1 MSQCVSDEDWLRIQN
16 GDCREDSFLDELA
29 RHLAV
34 CPQCADRFSR
44 FSNEDIRPAS
54 AGSTL
59 SPATRITDVGAGV
72 LTSQV
77 WDEHWPPPA
86 PLVDHPR
93 WRILDV
99 LGVGGTGAVYLAENR
114 ERAGEVRALKILQPS
129 LAGRHQFAARFR
141 REVDTM
147 RSIPPH
153 PHLVLAY
160 EAESLEPYQLLVME
174 YVPGVDLEGF
184 AASKPGNR
192 LPYPQAVGFVLQA
205 LAGLDHAWRLSGLVH
220 RDIKPGNLML
230 THDGVVK
237 VLDFG
242 LAKIRENSA
251 GQELTLTGI
260 SGGTPKYCSPEQD
273 RDLKSADIR
282 SDLYG
287 VGCTLFRLIAGEPVY
302 GPSTGHNSDIEIR
315 LAHHQQPPRRLRSLV
330 NEVPA
335 GLSAAVDRLLAKN
348 PDDRP
353 ATPTEAA
360 RLLLSYA
367 TAEDQLLACR
377 AMPDLTPAREGQP
390 TATETAAGW
399 GWWRRIPLMALICLT
414 LIGAAAGVIVR
425 VNTKAG
431 LVEIELEELSPRT
444 LGPGRDDRATA
455 EAADNAPVEIQVDD
469 RPIDRTRI
477 RVRRVGDR
485 KWYTIEAVAGERAV
499 RVSRPGFL
507 AVSQRVRVESG
518 KTAPLEVRL
527 IPEERL
533 MRPAPLE
540 QWAAGPTPP
549 DKPNVSPKAAVSREA
564 SILWGS
570 GRWEIEGEELC
581 HYDGSGHGEQWLLF
595 GDPTWRDYDFSF
607 DVYHEQFPTGVTAFF
622 RSPDDSRLQHFGFGW
637 LDQRT
642 ALIEYREDKDLFRRL
657 VGPEGE
663 YLQKLDAPIEADR
676 WYHLRVSTR
685 GDRTQCRVN
694 GFSVFTV
701 TNNPYPTG
709 RVGLRI
715 WRVWEGKTRFSNLKV
730 TSPHGVL
737 LWTGLPRLPG
747 PDPRRLVMDPPIIPS
762 HLRQ

>member
-16 GDCREDSFLDELA
+16 GECREDSFLDELA
-29 RHLAV
+29 RHLAI
-34 CPQCADRFSR
+34 CAQCADRFSR
-44 FSNEDIRPAS
+44 LSNEDIRSAS
-54 AGSTL
+54 CGSTS
-59 SPATRITDVGAGV
+59 SPAHRTTEVGAGG
-72 LTSQV
+72 LSAQV

-86 PLVDHPR
+86 PLVDHPC

-99 LGVGGTGAVYLAENR
+99 LGVGGSGAVYLAENR

-147 RSIPPH
+147 RSIPAH
-153 PHLVLAY
+153 PHLVSAY

-174 YVPGVDLEGF
+174 YVPGIDLEEF
-184 AASKPGNR
+184 AASKPENR
-192 LPYPQAVGFVLQA
+192 LQYPQAVGFVLQA

-220 RDIKPGNLML
+220 RDIKPSNLML
-230 THDGVVK
+230 THEGVVK

-251 GQELTLTGI
+251 GQELTRTGI

-282 SDLYG
+282 SDLYS
-287 VGCTLFRLIAGEPVY
+287 VGCTLFRLIAGEPVF
-302 GPSTGHNSDIEIR
+302 GPATGHDSDIEIR
-315 LAHHQQPPRRLRSLV
+315 LAHHQQPRRRLRSLV
-330 NEVPA
+330 EEVPA
-335 GLSAAVDRLLAKN
+335 GLSAIVDRLLAKN
-348 PDDRP
+348 PDQRP
-353 ATPTEAA
+353 ATPSEVA
-360 RLLLSYA
+360 RLLLPYA
-367 TAEDQLLACR
+367 TAEEQLRVCH
-377 AMPDLTPAREGQP
+377 AMPDLAQSREDQA

-399 GWWRRIPLMALICLT
+399 WRRTPLMALICLM

-431 LVEIELEELSPRT
+431 LVEIELEDLSPRT
-444 LGPGRDDRATA
+444 LGPGRDGRPTA
-455 EAADNAPVEIQVDD
+455 EAADKVSVDIQVDD

-477 RVRRVGDR
+477 RVRQVGDR

-499 RVSRPGFL
+499 RVSRPGFQ

-527 IPEERL
+527 IPEERF

-540 QWAAGPTPP
+540 QWAAGPTRP
-549 DKPNVSPKAAVSREA
+549 DKPNVLPKAAVSREA

-595 GDPTWRDYDFSF
+595 GDPTWRDYDFGF
-607 DVYHEQFPTGVTAFF
+607 DVYHERIPTGVSALF
-622 RSPDDSRLQHFGFGW
+622 RSPDDSRIQHFGFGW
-637 LDQRT
+637 LDFRT
-642 ALIEYREDKDLFRRL
+642 ALLEYREDREFFRKL

-663 YLQKLDAPIEADR
+663 YRKNSNASIQADR
-676 WYHLRVSTR
+676 WYHVSVSTR
-685 GDRTQCRVN
+685 GDRTECRVDDV
-694 GFSVFTV
+694 SVFAV

-715 WRVWEGKTRFSNLKV
+715 WRVWEGKTRFRNLKV

-747 PDPRRLVMDPPIIPS
+747 PDPRRLAMDPPIIPS